1 MVQVVGVALE
11 GFAARGVT
19 SLPPRA
25 IILNDQQNAVRLR
38 LSRFLYAPPAYK
50 SKLLTQM
57 CHTKNASLSAMH
69 FADYLVIRLG
79 FEPKTHSL
87 EGCCS
92 IQLSYRTD
100 PYFLASDPQTGRLLP
115 CVGCWF
121 SVRGCKGNAFF

>member
-1 MVQVVGVALE
+1 MQVVGVALE

-57 CHTKNASLSAMH
+57 RHTKNASPKAMH
-69 FADYLVIRLG
+69 FADFKVIRLG
-79 FEPKTHSL
+79 FGKIT
-87 EGCCS
+87 
-92 IQLSYRTD
+92 
-100 PYFLASDPQTGRLLP
+100 YFPAE
-115 CVGCWF
+115 
-121 SVRGCKGNAFF
+121 